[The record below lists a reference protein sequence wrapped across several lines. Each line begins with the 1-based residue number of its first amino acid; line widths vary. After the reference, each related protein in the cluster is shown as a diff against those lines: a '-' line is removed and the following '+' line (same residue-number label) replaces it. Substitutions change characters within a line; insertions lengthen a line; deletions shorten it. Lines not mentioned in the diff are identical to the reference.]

1 MHKLRQF
8 ALTALAA
15 PQTAPNKPVGLTK
28 PAQKVTS
35 CPWRISRPTPSLSAV
50 EAFWRNAGVQ
60 LGKQWKLVVLALAVI
75 TVLLGIGL
83 TRSEFATG
91 QDSYLN
97 PESQIAIDNVAF
109 QDQFGGEAIILL
121 FEANDGADIRDLFQ
135 GDDLTELR
143 RLIAELE
150 QIKDDTGLI
159 SSLVTPLNA
168 LDYSS
173 ELLNGPGQAALLA
186 APGRDEAGSEAR
198 SADISTSFVRLGAI
212 PDEDKVIEV
221 GPDGQEPNPEWIEL
235 LMFDNTGYEVVD
247 GEAVAPDLDERRI
260 RLSLAGSF
268 PDVQTSVGG
277 IVLGGNLTLDEQT
290 VATNEILELLD
301 TASFENFDLTVTG
314 SPVYLKEINDY
325 LQGGMITLGLIAMAV
340 MAIVLA
346 VMFQVRWRLLPL
358 LAVAIGVIWTFSLIG
373 WIGIDLSLVTISG
386 LPILIGLGIDFAIQ
400 IHNRVEEEVVLD
412 HDEHPISETM
422 ANLAPPLI
430 AAALAGIVAF
440 IALQLSKVPMIRD
453 FGWLLMIGVG
463 VLLIIGVVVPATLL
477 GVREFKH
484 RTDERGESWVEKIV
498 VKLGGLPTKA
508 GLVLVFVSLFL
519 FVGGILV
526 EGRTK
531 IESDPLRWI
540 DQDSQVVEDVDH
552 LTDATGFASTMG
564 ILVQANNVYDQDVVD
579 MLWDFTLQAEER
591 PEVVTTS
598 SLVNTMGKILMV
610 DGATPIPPSA
620 QEIEAA
626 AEVAPDDIR
635 SALVNE
641 DATAAQVNLRLG
653 ASSLEERAE
662 LVEELQADLDALIA
676 DLDVPADSILLVELP
691 EGQDPVRATP
701 SGLAVVGI
709 GLLENLSANR
719 AALTYFSLCLA
730 GLFLIL
736 RFRSLSRALLALVPV
751 FLAVGASSLIVGL
764 LGIQLSPLTTVSGP
778 LIIASCTEFSV
789 LILGRY
795 LEERQSGLDPRSAS
809 DTAASRTGR
818 AFFTSAATTIGGFA
832 VLMVSPLPLL
842 RDFGII
848 VTLNVAIALLA
859 ALVVMPPMMVW
870 VDSKGWLGTEEQVD
884 PTTAVHLAAPAAGG
898 QLVAFGVG
906 TVAFAGAAAG
916 VYALA
921 DTSEDTS
928 QDIEYAA
935 VPLPTTTTTTT
946 TTIPPTT
953 TTTTTLPEGVDP
965 PPTTEPT
972 GTTEP
977 AGPEV
982 DPAGF
987 PDAPPEGTAVGPVLW
1002 QLLVDQGVPGNQANC
1017 AVQTAYSITDE
1028 QTLLAMGLAD
1038 GNPEALEVLREGS
1051 RQCGIPDETV
1061 DAAIDSYFT

>member
-1 MHKLRQF
+1 MNR
-8 ALTALAA
+8 
-15 PQTAPNKPVGLTK
+15 
-28 PAQKVTS
+28 
-35 CPWRISRPTPSLSAV
+35 
-50 EAFWRNAGVQ
+50 RNAGVQ

-75 TVLLGIGL
+75 TVVLGIGL

-97 PESQIAIDNVAF
+97 PDSQVALDNVEF

-121 FEANDGADIRDLFQ
+121 FEAEGDADIRDLFRD
-135 GDDLTELR
+135 GDIAEMR

-150 QIKDDTGLI
+150 ALREETGLI
-159 SSLVTPLNA
+159 SSIVTPLNA
-168 LDYSS
+168 LEYSS

-186 APGRDEAGSEAR
+186 APGRDEAGAETR
-198 SADISTSFVRLGAI
+198 SADISTSFVRLGAV
-212 PDEDKVIEV
+212 PNEDKIIETST
-221 GPDGQEPNPEWIEL
+221 DGAEPNPEWIEL
-235 LMFDNTGYEVVD
+235 LLFDNTGYEIVD
-247 GEAVAPDLDERRI
+247 GEPVPPSIDEHGI

-268 PDVQTSVGG
+268 PDTQTAVGG
-277 IVLGGNLTLDEQT
+277 IVLTGNISLDDQSLIT
-290 VATNEILELLD
+290 DEILELLD

-358 LAVAIGVIWTFSLIG
+358 LAVAIGVVWTFALIG

-412 HDEHPISETM
+412 HDEHPISETV

-463 VLLIIGVVVPATLL
+463 ILLIVGIIVPATLL
-477 GVREFKH
+477 GIREFKS
-484 RTDERGESWVEKIV
+484 RTADRGESWVEKIV
-498 VKLGGLPTKA
+498 
-508 GLVLVFVSLFL
+508 
-519 FVGGILV
+519 
-526 EGRTK
+526 GRTK

-552 LTDATGFASTMG
+552 LTEATGFASTMG
-564 ILVQANNVYDQDVVD
+564 ILVQANNVYDDDVVT
-579 MLWDFTLQAEER
+579 MLWEFTLDAEER
-591 PEVVTTS
+591 PEVITTS
-598 SLVNTMGKILMV
+598 SLVNTMGKILKV
-610 DGATPIPPSA
+610 DGATPIPPTA

-626 AEVAPDDIR
+626 AMVAPDDIR
-635 SALVNE
+635 TALVND
-641 DATAAQVNLRLG
+641 DATAAQVNLRLA
-653 ASSLEERAE
+653 ASSLEERAV
-662 LVEELQADLDALIA
+662 LVDELQDDLDARIA
-676 DLDVPADSILLVELP
+676 DLDIDADSILLVDLP
-691 EGQDPVRATP
+691 DDQDPVRATP
-701 SGLAVVGI
+701 SGLAVVGV

-719 AALTYFSLCLA
+719 AVLTYFSLCLA

-795 LEERQSGLDPRSAS
+795 LEERQSGLEPRNAS

-818 AFFTSAATTIGGFA
+818 AFFTSACTTIGGFA
-832 VLMVSPLPLL
+832 VLIVSPLPLL

-859 ALVVMPPMMVW
+859 ALIVMPPMMVW
-870 VDSKGWLGTEEQVD
+870 VDIKGWLGTKDQVD
-884 PTTAVHLAAPAAGG
+884 PSTAV
-898 QLVAFGVG
+898 
-906 TVAFAGAAAG
+906 
-916 VYALA
+916 
-921 DTSEDTS
+921 
-928 QDIEYAA
+928 
-935 VPLPTTTTTTT
+935 
-946 TTIPPTT
+946 
-953 TTTTTLPEGVDP
+953 
-965 PPTTEPT
+965 
-972 GTTEP
+972 
-977 AGPEV
+977 
-982 DPAGF
+982 
-987 PDAPPEGTAVGPVLW
+987 
-1002 QLLVDQGVPGNQANC
+1002 
-1017 AVQTAYSITDE
+1017 
-1028 QTLLAMGLAD
+1028 
-1038 GNPEALEVLREGS
+1038 
-1051 RQCGIPDETV
+1051 
-1061 DAAIDSYFT
+1061 